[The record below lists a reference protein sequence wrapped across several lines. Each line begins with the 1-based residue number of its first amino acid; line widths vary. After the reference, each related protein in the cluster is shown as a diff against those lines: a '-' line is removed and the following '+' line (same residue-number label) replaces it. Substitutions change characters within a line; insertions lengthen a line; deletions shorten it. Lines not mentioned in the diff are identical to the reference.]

1 MLSYLKRIVLQP
13 NYGSDI
19 LRTMKTLYAFDI
31 DYDTDNDGEPI
42 PSLPQKL
49 MFKVDNNFDAE
60 NDLAELISQETG
72 VLVNGCSFSWTK

>member
-1 MLSYLKRIVLQP
+1 
-13 NYGSDI
+13 
-19 LRTMKTLYAFDI
+19 MKTLYAFDI

-49 MFKVDNNFDAE
+49 KFVVDDDFDAE
-60 NDLAELISQETG
+60 NELADLITDETG

>member
-1 MLSYLKRIVLQP
+1 
-13 NYGSDI
+13 
-19 LRTMKTLYAFDI
+19 MKTLYAFDI
-31 DYDTDNDGEPI
+31 DYDTDNDGEAI